1 MAAGIKLTNLNSR
14 LSGPQEKAV
23 KGGKQ
28 PAAFLTGPTR
38 TARNFQQPNPLISE
52 FLNNNPKQESFYQMF
67 SGPEAQQAQF
77 EIDNRVGFYG
87 NTFDGANNNQ
97 AQIFLTKYYANLARS
112 DVDPEGKNSAEGKQ
126 LIEPDR
132 IVRPE
137 NLEQLSSQPATGGGG
152 VQDPNVAGKFP
163 SNSVAV

>member
-28 PAAFLTGPTR
+28 AAGFLTGPTR
-38 TARNFQQPNPLISE
+38 TARNFQQPNPLVSE

-87 NTFDGANNNQ
+87 NTFDGQNNNQ
-97 AQIFLTKYYANLARS
+97 AQVFLSKYYSALGGA
-112 DVDPEGKNSAEGKQ
+112 NSAEGKQ

-137 NLEQLSSQPATGGGG
+137 NLAQLSSQPAAGSGG

>member
-28 PAAFLTGPTR
+28 AAGFLTGPTR
-38 TARNFQQPNPLISE
+38 TARNFQQPNPLVSE

-87 NTFDGANNNQ
+87 NTFEGQNNNQ
-97 AQIFLTKYYANLARS
+97 SQVFLSKYYSAL
-112 DVDPEGKNSAEGKQ
+112 GGGNSAEGKQ

-137 NLEQLSSQPATGGGG
+137 NLSQLSSQPATGGGG

-163 SNSVAV
+163 SNSVSV

>member
-28 PAAFLTGPTR
+28 AAGFLTGPTR
-38 TARNFQQPNPLISE
+38 TARNFQQPNPLVSE

-87 NTFDGANNNQ
+87 NTFEGQNNNQ
-97 AQIFLTKYYANLARS
+97 AQIFLTKYYSALGGA
-112 DVDPEGKNSAEGKQ
+112 NSAEGKQ

-137 NLEQLSSQPATGGGG
+137 NLAQLSSQPAAGSGG

>member
-1 MAAGIKLTNLNSR
+1 MSAGIKLTNLNSR

-28 PAAFLTGPTR
+28 PAGFLTGPTR
-38 TARNFQQPNPLISE
+38 TARNFQQPNPLVSE

-77 EIDNRVGFYG
+77 EIDNKVGFYG
-87 NTFDGANNNQ
+87 NTFEGQNNNQ
-97 AQIFLTKYYANLARS
+97 AQVFLSKYYSAL
-112 DVDPEGKNSAEGKQ
+112 GGGNSAEGKQ

-137 NLEQLSSQPATGGGG
+137 NLAQLSSQPATGGGG

>member
-28 PAAFLTGPTR
+28 AAGFLTGPTR
-38 TARNFQQPNPLISE
+38 TARNFQQPNPLVSE

-87 NTFDGANNNQ
+87 NTFEGQNNNQ
-97 AQIFLTKYYANLARS
+97 AQVFLSKYYSAL
-112 DVDPEGKNSAEGKQ
+112 GGGNSAEGKQ

-137 NLEQLSSQPATGGGG
+137 NLAQLSSQPATRGGG